1 MALLHNI
8 FRSNTMRRAGDGTAE
23 ASFGVRHMNVDL
35 SYPAIADVVR
45 PWCVTRGRL
54 GVRCKSARFRGA
66 GIDSGMVR
74 FQGWVIVPT

>member
-1 MALLHNI
+1 
-8 FRSNTMRRAGDGTAE
+8 
-23 ASFGVRHMNVDL
+23 MNVDL